1 MKTDHILT
9 ALLLV
14 LLLILGLTACA
25 SAAEVR
31 PIPYDHDQVDLANGE
46 YRITVRNRITDST
59 GAQYI
64 IAGLY
69 LNDVYEAEQVK
80 ALAEGDTF
88 YMNDLPWTVKS
99 VITHVETYGSEE
111 YTVYEIY
118 PVEEFDGYM
127 IFEPSGE
134 DDGSFVACIN
144 DCLTVTPAGF
154 AKISLDLPEN
164 FRYITYEGGEEQDP
178 LGSDAFLAALEN
190 GGFTA
195 YNTYGTFEDGKLVS
209 ITHSDYPEGLDEA
222 FEGYP
227 VPVWKF
233 CRGLRDG
240 LDTALITA
248 AQTSCEEGPLP
259 VEITPEEAEQIRSLA
274 MNGMVTDKANEIS
287 VTGGTWIYTFT
298 TPGGKHL
305 LSVEMF
311 EGLIVGSDGMYNHQ

>member
-1 MKTDHILT
+1 MKIYHILT

-14 LLLILGLTACA
+14 LLLILSLTACA

-31 PIPYDHDQVDLANGE
+31 PIPYDHDQVDLANGD
-46 YRITVRNRITDST
+46 YRITVRNRITDAT

-69 LNDVYEAEQVK
+69 LTDMYEAEQIK

-99 VITHVETYGSEE
+99 VMTHVETYSTEE
-111 YTVYEIY
+111 FTVYEIY

-127 IFEPSGE
+127 VFVPFSKEG
-134 DDGSFVACIN
+134 DDFVACIN
-144 DCLTVTPAGF
+144 DCVNVTSAGF
-154 AKISLDLPEN
+154 AKISLDLPEK
-164 FRYITYEGGEEQDP
+164 FQYVTGGEEQDP
-178 LGSDAFLAALEN
+178 LGADAFIAALEN

-195 YNTYGTFEDGKLVS
+195 YNSYGTFEDGKLVS
-209 ITHSDYPEGLDEA
+209 ITHSDYPEGLDEV

-240 LDTALITA
+240 LDTAVITA

-274 MNGMVTDKANEIS
+274 MSGMVTDKANEIS
-287 VTGGTWIYTFT
+287 VTGGTWVYTFT